1 FSENFI
7 PRFNGISSLLFK
19 ISVTAMVN
27 LHRILS
33 FLIPVWACGLI
44 VQAKEIPVGF
54 LETYCYD
61 CHGDGIAKGGL
72 SFDELPLNLEGET
85 ARQAMRKWARVLE
98 RIELGEMPPAKKR
111 QPSEGER
118 HKTVHDLA
126 EFLESGERT
135 WNHENGRRPLRF
147 LTRSEFQNSIE
158 DILLIKD
165 PISQQIPFDPSSH
178 GFDKIGEGRILSGSH
193 LKQYMAIADRL
204 ADILLEKKKPI
215 LPKTSP
221 QTSLLEDGYT
231 KHSVLTAKRM
241 FYQGQSVIY
250 NIGAF
255 VPPGTRTQTVRQD
268 GRYNLRFHA
277 RSLRSQD
284 LPSFAI
290 YYGHFKPGFR
300 GGNKGN
306 FLTRV
311 DIASKAATYEVTA
324 DLEKGE
330 YFRFIPEGLHHW
342 ADPRKVKLEEYEGDG
357 IVLEW
362 YETDGPHGVGG
373 YHPGYVKWFGEV
385 PLNDLSTQQF
395 LTSLLRLKEAFMRRS
410 LSPEEREALE
420 SLVKASRSHEDI
432 FRSAFSRMV
441 CSPHFLY
448 FLEDLGPLDS
458 YQIASRL
465 SYFLWNSVPDSEL
478 LDLAKSGKLREQP
491 ILRKQV
497 ERLFADPRSSRFIED
512 FTGQWLKLK
521 EINFTQP
528 DVALYADFD
537 NALRDAMV
545 GESRLYF
552 KEVLERNLSV
562 SEFLDS
568 DFTYANERLAAHYGL
583 PKVKG
588 SQLRRVSLP
597 AESVRGG
604 VMTQASVLKVS
615 ADGSNTSP
623 VLRGVW
629 ILENILGVEPP
640 PPPAGVPA
648 IEPDIRG
655 ATTILEKLEKHRDD
669 PKCAGCHAKIDP
681 PGIVLENFDVIGGW
695 RDNYRSTAFGQ
706 HVENYVFGKRVRY
719 RDGLEVVSSTRM
731 ADGTNI
737 EDVRSFKNYYMARP
751 EVMARAIT
759 RKLLTYATAHGLEFG
774 DRKAVTQ
781 ILKATEPSDY
791 SLKDI
796 IKEVVCSQLFLNK

>member
-1 FSENFI
+1 
-7 PRFNGISSLLFK
+7 
-19 ISVTAMVN
+19 
-27 LHRILS
+27 
-33 FLIPVWACGLI
+33 
-44 VQAKEIPVGF
+44 
-54 LETYCYD
+54 
-61 CHGDGIAKGGL
+61 
-72 SFDELPLNLEGET
+72 
-85 ARQAMRKWARVLE
+85 
-98 RIELGEMPPAKKR
+98 
-111 QPSEGER
+111 
-118 HKTVHDLA
+118 
-126 EFLESGERT
+126 
-135 WNHENGRRPLRF
+135 
-147 LTRSEFQNSIE
+147 
-158 DILLIKD
+158 
-165 PISQQIPFDPSSH
+165 
-178 GFDKIGEGRILSGSH
+178 
-193 LKQYMAIADRL
+193 
-204 ADILLEKKKPI
+204 
-215 LPKTSP
+215 
-221 QTSLLEDGYT
+221 
-231 KHSVLTAKRM
+231 
-241 FYQGQSVIY
+241 
-250 NIGAF
+250 
-255 VPPGTRTQTVRQD
+255 
-268 GRYNLRFHA
+268 
-277 RSLRSQD
+277 
-284 LPSFAI
+284 
-290 YYGHFKPGFR
+290 
-300 GGNKGN
+300 
-306 FLTRV
+306 
-311 DIASKAATYEVTA
+311 
-324 DLEKGE
+324 
-330 YFRFIPEGLHHW
+330 
-342 ADPRKVKLEEYEGDG
+342 
-357 IVLEW
+357 
-362 YETDGPHGVGG
+362 
-373 YHPGYVKWFGEV
+373 
-385 PLNDLSTQQF
+385 
-395 LTSLLRLKEAFMRRS
+395 MRRS

>member
-1 FSENFI
+1 
-7 PRFNGISSLLFK
+7 
-19 ISVTAMVN
+19 
-27 LHRILS
+27 
-33 FLIPVWACGLI
+33 
-44 VQAKEIPVGF
+44 
-54 LETYCYD
+54 
-61 CHGDGIAKGGL
+61 
-72 SFDELPLNLEGET
+72 
-85 ARQAMRKWARVLE
+85 
-98 RIELGEMPPAKKR
+98 
-111 QPSEGER
+111 
-118 HKTVHDLA
+118 
-126 EFLESGERT
+126 
-135 WNHENGRRPLRF
+135 
-147 LTRSEFQNSIE
+147 
-158 DILLIKD
+158 
-165 PISQQIPFDPSSH
+165 
-178 GFDKIGEGRILSGSH
+178 
-193 LKQYMAIADRL
+193 
-204 ADILLEKKKPI
+204 
-215 LPKTSP
+215 
-221 QTSLLEDGYT
+221 
-231 KHSVLTAKRM
+231 
-241 FYQGQSVIY
+241 
-250 NIGAF
+250 
-255 VPPGTRTQTVRQD
+255 
-268 GRYNLRFHA
+268 
-277 RSLRSQD
+277 
-284 LPSFAI
+284 
-290 YYGHFKPGFR
+290 
-300 GGNKGN
+300 
-306 FLTRV
+306 
-311 DIASKAATYEVTA
+311 
-324 DLEKGE
+324 
-330 YFRFIPEGLHHW
+330 
-342 ADPRKVKLEEYEGDG
+342 
-357 IVLEW
+357 
-362 YETDGPHGVGG
+362 
-373 YHPGYVKWFGEV
+373 
-385 PLNDLSTQQF
+385 
-395 LTSLLRLKEAFMRRS
+395 
-410 LSPEEREALE
+410 
-420 SLVKASRSHEDI
+420 
-432 FRSAFSRMV
+432 
-441 CSPHFLY
+441 
-448 FLEDLGPLDS
+448 
-458 YQIASRL
+458 
-465 SYFLWNSVPDSEL
+465 
-478 LDLAKSGKLREQP
+478 
-491 ILRKQV
+491 
-497 ERLFADPRSSRFIED
+497 
-512 FTGQWLKLK
+512 
-521 EINFTQP
+521 
-528 DVALYADFD
+528 
-537 NALRDAMV
+537 
-545 GESRLYF
+545 
-552 KEVLERNLSV
+552 VLERNLSV